1 MTKPLLFSPN
11 ITLRVMPTA
20 QSCRLKWRKS
30 AQQSNSRWNILSS
43 HGWTWSELQ
52 VCAAVCS
59 LLVCSACSPKCP
71 ETRSFRTTRI
81 CCSILL
87 RSKAMPVLASDRPA
101 FTGSY
106 EARRAIAVANARWF
120 RAMAWRV
127 LRDGAPRAQQRA
139 ANARAAALIVIR
151 QAKHDALVNRMV
163 CDALTAAL

>member
-1 MTKPLLFSPN
+1 
-11 ITLRVMPTA
+11 
-20 QSCRLKWRKS
+20 
-30 AQQSNSRWNILSS
+30 
-43 HGWTWSELQ
+43 
-52 VCAAVCS
+52 
-59 LLVCSACSPKCP
+59 
-71 ETRSFRTTRI
+71 
-81 CCSILL
+81 
-87 RSKAMPVLASDRPA
+87 MPVLASDRPA